1 MIRYLEKFFCC
12 LSTCNPPSP
21 YHSYP
26 SLSSS
31 SVDIGRKA
39 KTSKTLLMKNRLNSS
54 RAECSEEPTSMSW
67 LSTALTEIWL
77 RRRLLLARI
86 VEFWIYCTYISFLLI
101 ARIIFCCYN
110 NSTFEIACSI
120 FPFQILFFFKFPFI
134 LFSFLLSEYHVLRH
148 NTSID
153 DNCYDV
159 SSLTR
164 ILWAKEIIQLS
175 IGCWCVNL
183 HLHKVVCIILALC
196 IGKHARTQNICLCGC
211 AQLHMYNFT
220 CPI

>member
-1 MIRYLEKFFCC
+1 MTQILIFQYIICLLCCWLNAWHFRQRIMQFFLSCIKLWIFKNDKNSTYHEYSISSLSFIGYHFFFCRDRSLAFNPNYYDLISKKNVCC

-39 KTSKTLLMKNRLNSS
+39 KKSKTLLMKNRLNSS
-54 RAECSEEPTSMSW
+54 WAECSEEPTSMSW

-86 VEFWIYCTYISFLLI
+86 VEFWIYCTYIPFLLI

-120 FPFQILFFFKFPFI
+120 FPFQILF
-134 LFSFLLSEYHVLRH
+134 
-148 NTSID
+148 
-153 DNCYDV
+153 
-159 SSLTR
+159 
-164 ILWAKEIIQLS
+164 
-175 IGCWCVNL
+175 
-183 HLHKVVCIILALC
+183 
-196 IGKHARTQNICLCGC
+196 
-211 AQLHMYNFT
+211 
-220 CPI
+220 

>member
-1 MIRYLEKFFCC
+1 MTKIAHTTNTPFHRFRSLGTIFFFCRDRSLAFNPNYYDLISKKNVCC

-101 ARIIFCCYN
+101 DRIIFCCYN

-120 FPFQILFFFKFPFI
+120 FPFQILF
-134 LFSFLLSEYHVLRH
+134 
-148 NTSID
+148 
-153 DNCYDV
+153 
-159 SSLTR
+159 
-164 ILWAKEIIQLS
+164 
-175 IGCWCVNL
+175 
-183 HLHKVVCIILALC
+183 
-196 IGKHARTQNICLCGC
+196 
-211 AQLHMYNFT
+211 
-220 CPI
+220 